1 MTLFKGFPPGK
12 PNTVSLHAQF
22 ITQVVPMIDDLA
34 ELKVCLFC
42 YYALLQKE
50 GEYRYL
56 TREDFANSAEL
67 KKGLETV
74 SEDTDSVLDSA
85 LEKAVEH
92 GFLLAADVELDKGNQ
107 RLYFVNTAKG
117 RTAIH
122 QLAAGRW
129 QIGDEPHIEIL
140 PDRPNIFTLYEE
152 NIGALTPAIAERL
165 KDAEAEYAYEW
176 IVEAIDLAIENNV
189 RRWNYISAI
198 LERWKQ
204 EGRVDEQSKTTQRN
218 SSTNG
223 KYDGLNWA
231 DFAE

>member
-1 MTLFKGFPPGK
+1 MTKFKGFPPGK
-12 PNTVSLHAQF
+12 PHSITIHAQF

-42 YYALLQKE
+42 YYALPQKT
-50 GEYRYL
+50 GDYRYL
-56 TREDFANSAEL
+56 TREDFANSDEL
-67 KKGLETV
+67 MRGLEGIA
-74 SEDTDSVLDSA
+74 EHTDSVLDAA

-92 GFLLAADVELDKGNQ
+92 GFLLRADIELDKGNQ
-107 RLYFVNTAKG
+107 GLYFVNTVTG
-117 RTAIH
+117 RTAIQ

-129 QIGDEPHIEIL
+129 QIGDERPIEIL

-152 NIGALTPAIAERL
+152 NIGVLTPAIADRL
-165 KDAEAEYAYEW
+165 KEAEQDYTYEW

-204 EGRVDEQSKTTQRN
+204 EGRVDEQTKTTQRN
-218 SSTNG
+218 SNTNG
-223 KYDGLNWA
+223 KYAGLNWS
-231 DFAE
+231 DFSE